1 MTARERFR
9 RVMNGDSGTGSL
21 KWEYAYWGAT
31 LNRWYRE
38 GLPRKQFVQT
48 RDLSS
53 TPTSSLYLAAY
64 NRNSD
69 KLKAGVLPD
78 GLAVFGGGVY
88 WPTQG
93 LPKDR
98 DVELDLGLDE
108 GVELADV
115 NQLFS
120 PLFDVEVLYEDDETF
135 RYVDIDGITRI
146 YQKKESTLPTAI
158 DWIVKDEKSWARLKE
173 ERLSTKCLSKRF
185 PADWQGQV
193 GRYAGRTFPLALG
206 GYPHGLFG
214 TPSHIMG
221 YENLFYGY
229 HDNPRLVHDIASTFT
244 ELWIA
249 VWSEV
254 LSKVEVDMVH
264 IFEDVS
270 MGTGSMI
277 SPAVFR
283 EFMLP
288 YYRRLCDFLKGE
300 GVEIILV
307 DTDGDC
313 SQLIPLFLE
322 GGATGLYPMEV
333 LGDLDVRQVRKD
345 FPFLQMMGGV
355 SKRSLSGTEREIDRE
370 LRKVEDTLAR
380 GRYIPFVDH
389 SVPPSVS
396 WQGFRYYRSQLN
408 RLIER
413 GGSTGA

>member
-1 MTARERFR
+1 MR
-9 RVMNGDSGTGSL
+9 GDAGIGSL

-38 GLPRKQFVQT
+38 GLPRKRFVQM
-48 RDLSS
+48 RNQSS
-53 TPTSSLYLAAY
+53 TPTSSLYLTAY
-64 NRNSD
+64 NRNRD
-69 KLKAGVLPD
+69 KIEAGVLPD

-98 DVELDLGLDE
+98 DVELHFGLDE

-120 PLFDVEVLYEDDETF
+120 PLFDIEVLHEDDEVF
-135 RYVDIDGITRI
+135 RYVDMDGITRI
-146 YQKKESTLPTAI
+146 YQKKESTLPTAV
-158 DWIVKDEKSWARLKE
+158 DWIVKDEKTWARVKD
-173 ERLSTKCLSKRF
+173 ERLSTSALSKRF
-185 PADWQGQV
+185 PVDWRDQID
-193 GRYAGRTFPLALG
+193 RYKSRTFPLALG

-229 HDNPRLVHDIASTFT
+229 YDNPRLIHDIATTFT
-244 ELWIA
+244 DLWIA

-254 LSKVEVDMVH
+254 LAKVDVDMVH

-277 SPAVFR
+277 SPAIFR

-288 YYRRLCDFLKGE
+288 SYRRLCAFLKSE

-313 SQLIPLFLE
+313 SGLIPLFVE
-322 GGATGLYPMEV
+322 GGVTGLYPMEV
-333 LGDLDVRQVRKD
+333 LGGLDIRKVRKD
-345 FPFLQMMGGV
+345 FPLLQMMGGV
-355 SKRSLSGTEREIDRE
+355 SKRSLLGTEREIDEE
-370 LRKVEDTLAR
+370 LQKVEDVLKL

-396 WQGFRYYRSQLN
+396 WERFRYYRSKLNQLVD
-408 RLIER
+408 RR
-413 GGSTGA
+413 RPAGSSRIPPGLRF

>member
-1 MTARERFR
+1 MTAREKFR
-9 RVMNGDSGTGSL
+9 RVMDGDTGVGSL

-31 LNRWYRE
+31 LNRWYGE
-38 GLPRKQFVQT
+38 GLPRKRFVQ
-48 RDLSS
+48 RWGRRS

-64 NRNSD
+64 ERNRGMVE
-69 KLKAGVLPD
+69 AGILPD

-88 WPTQG
+88 WPTQA

-98 DVELDLGLDE
+98 DVELHFGLDE
-108 GVELADV
+108 GTELADV

-120 PLFDVEVLYEDDETF
+120 PPFDVRVLAEDDQSF
-135 RYVDIDGITRI
+135 RYIDIDGITRI

-173 ERLSTKCLSKRF
+173 ERLRPRALAARF
-185 PADWQGQV
+185 PSDWRDQV
-193 GRYAGRTFPLALG
+193 ARYRDRTFPLALG

-214 TPSHIMG
+214 TPSHLMG
-221 YENLFYGY
+221 YENLFCGY
-229 HDNPRLVHDIASTFT
+229 YDNPRLIHDIASTFT

-254 LSKVEVDMVH
+254 LAQVEVDMVH

-277 SPAVFR
+277 SPSIFR

-288 YYRRLCDFLKGE
+288 YYRRLCDFLKAE
-300 GVEIILV
+300 GVPIILV

-313 SQLIPLFLE
+313 SELIPLFLE
-322 GGATGLYPMEV
+322 AGVTGLYPMEV
-333 LGDLDVRQVRKD
+333 LGGLDVRKVRKD
-345 FPFLQMMGGV
+345 FPTLQMMGGV
-355 SKRSLSGTEREIDRE
+355 SKRSLSGTERDIDGE
-370 LRKVEDTLAR
+370 LRKVEDVLPH

-396 WQGFRYYRSQLN
+396 WQSFSSYRSRLN
-408 RLIER
+408 RLVEER
-413 GGSTGA
+413 RPGA

>member
-1 MTARERFR
+1 MTARETFR
-9 RVMNGDSGTGSL
+9 QVMRGSAGVGSL

-31 LNRWYRE
+31 LNRWYQE

-48 RDLSS
+48 RSRSS

-64 NRNSD
+64 NRNRD
-69 KLKAGVLPD
+69 KVEAGILPD

-98 DVELDLGLDE
+98 DVELYFGLDE

-120 PLFDVEVLYEDDETF
+120 PLFDVEVLHEDDETF
-135 RYVDIDGITRI
+135 RYIDIDGITRI

-158 DWIVKDEKSWARLKE
+158 DWIVKDEKTWARVKE
-173 ERLSTKCLSKRF
+173 ERLSMGSLSERF
-185 PADWQGQV
+185 PADWQDQIS
-193 GRYAGRTFPLALG
+193 RYNGRTFPLALG

-221 YENLFYGY
+221 YENLFCGY
-229 HDNPRLVHDIASTFT
+229 YDNPRLIHDIASTFT

-254 LSKVEVDMVH
+254 LAKVEVDMVH

-288 YYRRLCDFLKGE
+288 YYRRLCDFLKSE

-313 SQLIPLFLE
+313 SDLIPLFLE
-322 GGATGLYPMEV
+322 GGVTGLYPMEV
-333 LGDLDVRQVRKD
+333 LGGLDIRKVRKD
-345 FPFLQMMGGV
+345 FPLLQMMGGV
-355 SKRSLSGTEREIDRE
+355 SKRSLSGTESDIEEE
-370 LRKVEDTLAR
+370 LRKVEDVLKH

-396 WQGFRYYRSQLN
+396 WQSFRSYRSKLN
-408 RLIER
+408 RLVER
-413 GGSTGA
+413 GRPAEA